1 VGIFKESSEGN
12 MDIIVKFAHEELE
25 LLIEIM
31 ERHRLDEDNEN
42 KLRNDL
48 KKIRKDSEDK
58 KILRETELKKKP
70 SEEIRLKPNPTSAE
84 HVE

>member
-1 VGIFKESSEGN
+1 

-31 ERHRLDEDNEN
+31 ERHRLDKDDEN

-58 KILRETELKKKP
+58 KIKREEELKKKP

-84 HVE
+84 HVK

>member
-1 VGIFKESSEGN
+1 
-12 MDIIVKFAHEELE
+12 MDIIIKFAHEELE

-31 ERHRLDEDNEN
+31 ERHRLDKDNEN

-58 KILRETELKKKP
+58 KILQKEELKKKP
-70 SEEIRLKPNPTSAE
+70 SEEMRLKPNPTSAE

>member
-1 VGIFKESSEGN
+1 MFKESSEGN

-31 ERHRLDEDNEN
+31 ERHRLDKDKEN

-58 KILRETELKKKP
+58 KILREKELKNKP

-84 HVE
+84 HVK

>member
-1 VGIFKESSEGN
+1 MFKKSSEGN

-31 ERHRLDEDNEN
+31 ERHRLDKDKEN

-58 KILRETELKKKP
+58 KILREKELKNKP

>member
-1 VGIFKESSEGN
+1 

-58 KILRETELKKKP
+58 KILREEELKKKP

>member
-1 VGIFKESSEGN
+1 

-31 ERHRLDEDNEN
+31 ERHRLDKDKEN

-58 KILRETELKKKP
+58 KILREKELKNKP

>member
-1 VGIFKESSEGN
+1 

-31 ERHRLDEDNEN
+31 ERHRLDKDDEN

-58 KILRETELKKKP
+58 KIQREKELKKKP
-70 SEEIRLKPNPTSAE
+70 SEEMRLKPNPTSAE

>member
-1 VGIFKESSEGN
+1 
-12 MDIIVKFAHEELE
+12 MDIIIKFAHEELE

-31 ERHRLDEDNEN
+31 ERHRLDEAGET

-48 KKIRKDSEDK
+48 KNIRKASEDK
-58 KILRETELKKKP
+58 KILEEERLKNKP
-70 SEEIRLKPNPTSAE
+70 LEEVRLKPNPASAE

>member
-1 VGIFKESSEGN
+1 
-12 MDIIVKFAHEELE
+12 MDIVIKFAHEELE

-58 KILRETELKKKP
+58 KILREEELKKKP